1 MSLYTYRAR
10 DEKGQAIS
18 GIMPAENKVELA
30 HILKNQGLLLVFAS
44 QKTDKKK
51 LNWQGL
57 PFLRGVSLTEKMMF
71 AKHLAVM
78 VKSGLPIPRAL
89 EILSIQTKSNYFRE
103 ALNNIKEK
111 IKTGSS
117 LADSLQDYPRV
128 FPPLF
133 TSSIRIGEIGG
144 TLEEVL
150 ELLALQMQ
158 KEHDIRAKVRG
169 AMIYPSVIVVV
180 MIIIAV
186 LMMIFVV
193 PSLMKIFSEMNIE
206 LPITTRIIIAV
217 SNLLAGHIIISLV
230 GLVTVPLLLLFFKAS
245 PLGKKFFH
253 FVFIHTPLVKN
264 IIKKVYIARIARTL
278 SSLLKSGVAIVN
290 ALDIIAD
297 SLENTYFK
305 RAVKNASEMVQ
316 KGAPLNKSLA
326 NFPELF
332 APMVIQIVRVGE
344 ETGSSE
350 QILSQLADFY
360 EKEVDDITK
369 NLSSVIKP
377 ALILIIG
384 GAVGFF
390 AISVIQPMY
399 MVMDYM
405 E

>member
-1 MSLYTYRAR
+1 VPLYTYRAR

-18 GIMPAENKVELA
+18 GIMPAENKAELA
-30 HILKNQGLLLVFAS
+30 HTLKNQGLLLVFAN

-51 LNWQGL
+51 LSWQGL
-57 PFLRGVSLTEKMMF
+57 PFLKRVSLTEKMMF
-71 AKHLAVM
+71 TKHLSVM
-78 VKSGLPIPRAL
+78 IKSGLPIPRAL
-89 EILSIQTKSNYFRE
+89 EILAIQTKSNYFRE
-103 ALNNIKEK
+103 VLNNVKEK

-128 FPPLF
+128 FSSLF

-169 AMIYPSVIVVV
+169 AMIYPSVIIVV
-180 MIIIAV
+180 MIVIAI
-186 LMMIFVV
+186 LMMIFVI
-193 PSLMKIFSEMNIE
+193 PNLMKIFSEMNIE
-206 LPITTRIIIAV
+206 LPITTRLIIAT
-217 SNLLAGHIIISLV
+217 SNLLSNHIIISLA
-230 GLVTVPLLLLFFKAS
+230 GLVTIPLLLLFFKSS
-245 PLGKKFFH
+245 PPGKKFFH
-253 FVFIHTPLVKN
+253 FIFIHTPLIKN
-264 IIKKVYIARIARTL
+264 IVKKIYIARIARTL

-297 SLENTYFK
+297 SMENTYFK
-305 RAVKNASEMVQ
+305 IAMRRASEMVQ
-316 KGAPLNKSLA
+316 RGLPLNKA
-326 NFPELF
+326 IADFPQLF
-332 APMVIQIVRVGE
+332 APMVIQMIRVGE

-350 QILSQLADFY
+350 QILTQLADFY

-369 NLSSVIKP
+369 NLSSVIES
-377 ALILIIG
+377 ALILVIG